1 MTISKLGPSFAP
13 ALTST
18 PAPAQTPPAVQ
29 GLLAM
34 FGEGATRRA
43 AEAALD
49 AHETAP
55 ASRLPPAPTSSV
67 ARRPGGVSDP
77 RLKMP
82 GEASRRAAEQGRVDE
97 MKAVFE
103 SPAFQARLEALAPGP
118 RAQVLPIYRNLQNIE
133 GFRGQPSDRKQALL
147 DIMAQAES
155 WTPQNQP
162 FLFAGASRS

>member
-1 MTISKLGPSFAP
+1 MTISKLGPSPAP
-13 ALTST
+13 ALTSA
-18 PAPAQTPPAVQ
+18 PAPAQTPHAVQ

-77 RLKMP
+77 RLKFP
-82 GEASRRAAEQGRVDE
+82 GEASRRAAEQSRVDE

-118 RAQVLPIYRNLQNIE
+118 RAQVLPIYQNLQNIE

-162 FLFAGASRS
+162 FLFAGASRG